1 MEENNEIEPDFNLY
15 PEDFNWKYDYK
26 SLINELVI
34 PFNFLL
40 NLLQELKK
48 NSEPIEFKT
57 NL

>member
-1 MEENNEIEPDFNLY
+1 MEENNEIEPDFNLN

-40 NLLQELKK
+40 NLLQELK
-48 NSEPIEFKT
+48 NNPEPIEFKT